1 MKVVVLGN
9 GPMLLNLIAGLKDCD
24 CDIVGVMRAE
34 KSSSLKSFFKDIINP
49 SKEYTYI
56 KSSKIKELKSVKAN
70 SESFKKEILKL
81 NADIILVGSWGEKL
95 KKEIIDLPKIGTI
108 NVHPALLPKYRGPNP
123 YLQVILHGEKESGV
137 TFHLMDENYDTGA
150 ILSQYKVPVY
160 EKDTGKELRERIAN
174 KAREGVCEL
183 ISALDSDIIIPIEQ
197 NNSLA
202 TYYENISRDDLMLD
216 FSNSAEDVSRRIRAL
231 HPWCKTYISH
241 NTHFLVPN
249 PYCLEIVEY
258 SENENYKIGEIV
270 DVNLKSRSISVY
282 CGDGKVLKMS
292 DIKLYGILRAITR
305 LYMRLRVKIG
315 KVI

>member
-70 SESFKKEILKL
+70 SECFKKEILKL

-160 EKDTGKELRERIAN
+160 EKDTGKELRE
-174 KAREGVCEL
+174 
-183 ISALDSDIIIPIEQ
+183 

-231 HPWCKTYISH
+231 HPWCKSYISH

-249 PYCLEIVEY
+249 PYCLEIVEC
-258 SENENYKIGEIV
+258 SENKNYKVGEIV
-270 DVNLKSRSISVY
+270 DVDLKSRSISVY